1 MGVPDERL
9 EPFIEAAV
17 ATLREMAGVEAVA
30 TGSGTSPGSE
40 SDVIAELL
48 LMGNPDRR
56 LVLAIPRQTAAE
68 LARRILAEA
77 GEEADDDMI
86 RDCAGELAN
95 VIAGQAKTLL
105 FGTPH
110 HFTLATPTVRFGTV
124 KLEGAAVQF
133 QSDAGEFALQVV

>member
-1 MGVPDERL
+1 MES
-9 EPFIEAAV
+9 FIEAAIT
-17 ATLREMAGVEAVA
+17 TLREMVGVEAVA
-30 TGSGTSPGSE
+30 AGPGTPSGSE

-56 LVLAIPRQTAAE
+56 LVLAFPRPTAAE

-77 GEEADDDMI
+77 GEEANDEMI

-95 VIAGQAKTLL
+95 VIAGQAKTTL

-110 HFTLATPTVRFGTV
+110 HFTLATPTVRFGTLKV
-124 KLEGAAVQF
+124 EGASVRF
-133 QSDAGEFALQVV
+133 QSDAGEFVLQVL